1 MRYSFANQVAGRIQ
15 QWDLVGIMSPSK
27 RPARGSPSTLR
38 FVIRER
44 APLGA
49 LSRGR
54 DTRDT
59 RYPTADTL
67 LPQYP
72 SQRKQ
77 RVLADSFSCFPIQ
90 ERVRSRRRPRLRVDT
105 PCKTAFYFFLS
116 SRSLLLLFLSLS
128 LCFFSHFF
136 LCPFCVILLGLYV
149 STSLPGTT
157 LPGSTCDRFSLRI
170 WMLDKE
176 SFPVEASGKCKGRA
190 VLYAKVA
197 RVKFPVSVCQC
208 RITQRDP
215 RPAAWMLPAE

>member
-1 MRYSFANQVAGRIQ
+1 MEWRYTRCNPLKRYTRKHVPWAASWAEPPIVRYSFANQVAGRIQ

-90 ERVRSRRRPRLRVDT
+90 ERARSRRRPRLRVDT
-105 PCKTAFYFFLS
+105 PCKIAFYFFLS

-128 LCFFSHFF
+128 LCFFSHFS

-149 STSLPGTT
+149 STSTWNH
-157 LPGSTCDRFSLRI
+157 STWVYALSPNLDARQRVFFS
-170 WMLDKE
+170 
-176 SFPVEASGKCKGRA
+176 
-190 VLYAKVA
+190 
-197 RVKFPVSVCQC
+197 
-208 RITQRDP
+208 
-215 RPAAWMLPAE
+215 